1 MGEVAFDYD
10 VLVIGSGFG
19 GSVSALRLIEKGYRV
34 GVLEAGKR
42 WDAGNLPTTNWN
54 LRKFLWFP
62 RLGLRGIQRLSLLNH
77 ALALSGAGVGGGSLI
92 WGNVCYEPHGVALRD
107 PQWGHIT
114 DWEDELAPHF
124 DQARRMLGTQE
135 IPTESN
141 SDSVLRSVAAHFGVE
156 ETFTLTPVAVHFGE
170 RGVEEPDPYFG
181 GEGPTRTGC
190 IECGGCMVG
199 CRYNAKNR
207 LDKNY
212 LYLAEKHGAVVY
224 PEHQVVDVVPLDEGG
239 YRVVTERPGAWFRK
253 RSRSLTTDQVLFA
266 AGTLGTGRLLY
277 SLRESGRLPRLS
289 SRLGYHVRTNSETI
303 VGAVASDTSVDY
315 SQGVAITSSIHPEP
329 QTHIEAVRYPAG
341 SNTMGLLGT
350 ILVDGGEGVP
360 RWLRFVAAC
369 LRHPVAFVR
378 SLSVYKWSE
387 RTVIFLVMQ
396 SFDNS
401 LRLRFPTGLLGR
413 RSVTEQETSKP
424 SPTYI
429 PVANEAAR
437 TAAARIGGSP
447 MSSINE
453 VLLDIPVTA
462 HLLGGACIGDS
473 PSTGVIDPYQR
484 VFGHEG
490 LHVVD
495 GSAVTANLGA
505 NPSLT
510 ITAMA
515 ERAISLWPNRGQ
527 TDPRPPLGEAYQR
540 LDRVAPIRPVVPAGA
555 PGALTHPDNN

>member
-1 MGEVAFDYD
+1 MPGTDYD
-10 VLVIGSGFG
+10 VMVVGSGFG
-19 GSVSALRLIEKGYRV
+19 GSVTALRLIEKGYRV

-42 WDAGNLPTTNWN
+42 WDASSLPATNWN

-62 RLGLRGIQRLSLLNH
+62 KLGMRGIQRLSLLNH
-77 ALALSGAGVGGGSLI
+77 ALALSGAGVGGGSLV

-124 DQARRMLGTQE
+124 DQARRMLGVHDL
-135 IPTESN
+135 PAESPA
-141 SDSVLRSVAAHFGVE
+141 DGVLRSVARHFGVE

-170 RGVEEPDPYFG
+170 KGIEEPDPYFG

-199 CRYNAKNR
+199 CRFNAKNR

-212 LYLAEKHGAVVY
+212 LYLAEKHGAVVH
-224 PEHQVVDVVPLDEGG
+224 PEHQAVDVTPLDGGG

-253 RSRSLTTDQVLFA
+253 RSRSFTADQVVFA
-266 AGTLGTGRLLY
+266 AGTLGTARLLH
-277 SLRESGRLPRLS
+277 SLRDSGQLPDLS
-289 SRLGYHVRTNSETI
+289 PRLGYHVRTNSETM
-303 VGAVASDTSVDY
+303 VGAVAADTSVDY
-315 SQGVAITSSIHPEP
+315 SQGVAISSSILPEP

-341 SNTMGLLGT
+341 SNAMGLLGT
-350 ILVDGGEGVP
+350 ILVDGRVRLP
-360 RWLRFVAAC
+360 RWVRFGTAC

-378 SLSVYKWSE
+378 SLWLYRWSE
-387 RTVIFLVMQ
+387 RAVILLVMQ
-396 SFDNS
+396 SLDNS
-401 LRLRFPTGLLGR
+401 LRLHFRKGFWGR
-413 RSVTEQETSKP
+413 QPVTEQETGKP

-429 PVANEAAR
+429 PAANEAAR
-437 TAAARIGGSP
+437 AAAVRMGGLP

-453 VLLDIPVTA
+453 VLLDIPITA

-473 PSTGVIDPYQR
+473 PDTGVIDAYQR
-484 VFGHEG
+484 VYGHEG
-490 LHVVD
+490 LHVID
-495 GSAVTANLGA
+495 GSAITANLGA

-515 ERAISLWPNRGQ
+515 ERALSLWPNMGEA
-527 TDPRPPLGEAYQR
+527 DPRPPLGEPYQR
-540 LDRVAPIRPVVPAGA
+540 LDPVAPLRPVVPAGA
-555 PGALTHPDNN
+555 PASLDRP